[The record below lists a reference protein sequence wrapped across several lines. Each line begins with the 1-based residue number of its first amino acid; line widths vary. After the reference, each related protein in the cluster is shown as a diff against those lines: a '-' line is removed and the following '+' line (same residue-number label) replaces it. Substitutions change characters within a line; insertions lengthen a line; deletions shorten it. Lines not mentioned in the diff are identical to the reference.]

1 MRRTVLRIIRFL
13 HGAMVMTAVMS
24 GVCLLLSIFGMT
36 PESYFPFSLLVLVT
50 YVATAF
56 AEEKIKGIGLFL
68 LISIA
73 SVIPTALLAP
83 DIASKIVFVLISGI
97 IIAIRI
103 VGRVRDSGTLL
114 DSPHMA
120 VVILFAVFYLIGLLA
135 GNSFVSTLN
144 YYLAFAYVIFILIYT
159 NFLNLEGYLNVNK
172 DVENIP
178 VRKIGRTN
186 NLMLLGYLGLTVT
199 LMLVMPLVG
208 LDKAIIGL
216 GKGIL
221 ALIRRLAALRNGTP
235 DDDIVVESEVEGG
248 GEMSGGMPD
257 FGGSETPLWLTA
269 LYHAMEVALLV
280 VAGIVVV
287 AAIAF
292 AIYRLVKAFYRPIKE
307 NSDEQEFIDPEDD
320 DREYAE
326 PQGGFFQRVR
336 DIIDPTPTA
345 AVRRLYR
352 RRIKKQKVDF
362 SEALTPDEIESAVGL
377 SDGPER
383 QILHEVYEKARYSE
397 RGCSE
402 ADLQRMRKGA
412 AG

>member
-199 LMLVMPLVG
+199 LM
-208 LDKAIIGL
+208 
-216 GKGIL
+216 IL
-221 ALIRRLAALRNGTP
+221 
-235 DDDIVVESEVEGG
+235 
-248 GEMSGGMPD
+248 
-257 FGGSETPLWLTA
+257 
-269 LYHAMEVALLV
+269 
-280 VAGIVVV
+280 
-287 AAIAF
+287 
-292 AIYRLVKAFYRPIKE
+292 
-307 NSDEQEFIDPEDD
+307 
-320 DREYAE
+320 
-326 PQGGFFQRVR
+326 
-336 DIIDPTPTA
+336 
-345 AVRRLYR
+345 
-352 RRIKKQKVDF
+352 
-362 SEALTPDEIESAVGL
+362 L
-377 SDGPER
+377 S
-383 QILHEVYEKARYSE
+383 K
-397 RGCSE
+397 
-402 ADLQRMRKGA
+402 
-412 AG
+412 